1 MIQPLRTTLSRLRGL
16 GVGLAID
23 DFGTGYSSLNRL
35 HELPLT
41 VLKIDREF
49 VRAMSS
55 GQGGEKVINAIIAL
69 AQSLGLTV
77 IAEGASQVREVRR
90 LLDFGCRYVQGFYF
104 SQAVAYDAAL
114 HLLRQPVQSLGERFR
129 EVTAVWLA
137 PVAQAADQR
146 QAQAAGRSKVSR
158 IGRWFGLH

>member
-1 MIQPLRTTLSRLRGL
+1 MVLRTLKDI

-55 GQGGEKVINAIIAL
+55 GHGGEKVINAIIAL

-104 SQAVAYDAAL
+104 SQAVPYEAAL

-129 EVTAVWLA
+129 DVTAAWLQ
-137 PVAQAADQR
+137 PVPEPSAAAR
-146 QAQAAGRSKVSR
+146 QAQKAGAGSPSR
-158 IGRWFGLH
+158 IGRIGKWFGLH